1 MTATTFATD
10 QANGKL
16 MGVCSG
22 LARST
27 GFDVTLVRVLA
38 VVTTVCLTGI
48 TIPLYLA
55 AGLIAPKRA

>member
-10 QANGKL
+10 KANAKM

-27 GFDVTLVRVLA
+27 GFDVTVVRVLA
-38 VVTTVCLTGI
+38 VITTVCLTGI
-48 TIPLYLA
+48 TIPLYIA
-55 AGLIAPKRA
+55 AGLIAPKAA

>member
-10 QANGKL
+10 KANGKL

-22 LARST
+22 LARSS
-27 GFDVTLVRVLA
+27 GVDVTLVRVLA

-48 TIPLYLA
+48 TIPLYLVA
-55 AGLIAPKRA
+55 ALVAPQRG

>member
-1 MTATTFATD
+1 MNGPFTLD
-10 QANGKL
+10 KANGKM

-27 GFDVTLVRVLA
+27 GFDVTVVRVLA

-55 AGLIAPKRA
+55 AGLIAPQRA

>member
-10 QANGKL
+10 KANGKL

-22 LARST
+22 LARAS
-27 GFDVTLVRVLA
+27 GVDVTLVRVLA

-48 TIPLYLA
+48 TIPLYIA
-55 AGLIAPKRA
+55 AALIAPQRG

>member
-1 MTATTFATD
+1 MNAATFATD
-10 QANGKL
+10 KANGKL

-27 GFDVTLVRVLA
+27 GFDVTLVRVLT

-48 TIPLYLA
+48 TIPLYIA
-55 AGLIAPKRA
+55 AALLAPKQA

>member
-10 QANGKL
+10 KANGKL

-27 GFDVTLVRVLA
+27 GFDVTLVRVLT

-48 TIPLYLA
+48 TIPLYIA
-55 AGLIAPKRA
+55 AALLAPKQV